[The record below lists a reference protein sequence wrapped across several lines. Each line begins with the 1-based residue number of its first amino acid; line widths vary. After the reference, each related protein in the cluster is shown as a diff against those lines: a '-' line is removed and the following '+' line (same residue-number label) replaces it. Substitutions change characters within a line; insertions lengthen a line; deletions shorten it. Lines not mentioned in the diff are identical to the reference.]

1 MNRMNKLI
9 AQVDRIAATS
19 EPVLILGETGSG
31 KGVLAKRLH
40 ASSSRHGKRF
50 LELNCAALPEAL
62 IESELFGH
70 TRGAFTGATEAK
82 KGLLETVNHGT
93 LFLDEIGEMPLAL
106 QAKLLHV
113 LETGRFIPIGA
124 TQHLESDFR
133 LVAASN
139 KDLMKEKDN
148 GGFRADLFFRIG
160 VFLLEVPPLRERL
173 DEIPDLCAL
182 FLSEIGPDLKFSNQ
196 AIEHLL
202 CHSWPGNVR
211 ELRNVVRHSALL
223 NENSVVE
230 LEDLP
235 EWMLNHCKRPETLRN
250 GNLKDKLDCF
260 QACILRRC
268 LEESNGDL
276 DSVLEGLGIS
286 RSSFY
291 RKLHDAEQ
299 GASES

>member
-1 MNRMNKLI
+1 MQKLVS
-9 AQVDRIAATS
+9 QVDRIAATS

-40 ASSSRHGKRF
+40 TSSARRSQRF

-82 KGLLETVNHGT
+82 RGLLETVDKGT

-113 LETGRFIPIGA
+113 LESGRFMPVGA

-139 KDLMKEKDN
+139 KNLMKEKDN

-173 DEIPDLCAL
+173 DEIPDLCTL

-223 NENSVVE
+223 NENSVVG

-235 EWMLNHCKRPETLRN
+235 EWMLNRCQHPETLRN

-276 DSVLEGLGIS
+276 DAVLRNLGIS

-291 RKLHDAEQ
+291 RKLHEADQA
-299 GASES
+299 ASES